1 MIWIALNLYIKWG
14 QPDMLMI
21 LSLPTH
27 KHRIF
32 LHLFKS
38 SLNSFIIV
46 LYFLHVV
53 SEHILL
59 YLHLRISLFGAIV
72 NDTTFFISNYNCL
85 LPYTLWPCYNH
96 LSAQEVLFVLL
107 FICLILYFVIFVSF
121 FNSFELPILTIM
133 SPANKE
139 NYIFSFPICIYF
151 ISFS

>member
-1 MIWIALNLYIKWG
+1 
-14 QPDMLMI
+14 MLMI

-59 YLHLRISLFGAIV
+59 YLHLRISLFGAIL
-72 NDTTFFISNYNCL
+72 NGTTFFISNYNCL
-85 LPYTLWPCYNH
+85 LPYTL
-96 LSAQEVLFVLL
+96 
-107 FICLILYFVIFVSF
+107 
-121 FNSFELPILTIM
+121 
-133 SPANKE
+133 
-139 NYIFSFPICIYF
+139 
-151 ISFS
+151 